1 MTVIIGLHGAK
12 GAGKDEFYRVAKRLF
27 PLHDIRK
34 VAYADPIKNEICN
47 IFGLSGE
54 EQYDQFKRTQLI
66 YTLPDRQSRTN
77 EASQISGR
85 HVVREIG
92 MMMRRYD
99 ENQFTRYVETMIS
112 THPSTIWCIT
122 DLRFANELESIDRLG
137 GRVVKILR
145 KGVQYDGHV
154 TETELP
160 DDVCDYIIH
169 NETNKLDLYHQE
181 VKRVMESILT
191 S

>member
-34 VAYADPIKNEICN
+34 VAYADPIKNEICR
-47 IFGLSGE
+47 IFRLTGE
-54 EQYDQFKRTQLI
+54 DQYDRFKRTQVLFDI
-66 YTLPDRQSRTN
+66 ETGDIASAVPGRQ
-77 EASQISGR
+77 
-85 HVVREIG
+85 VVREIG
-92 MMMRRYD
+92 MMMRDYD
-99 ENQFTRYVETMIS
+99 ENQFTRYVESEIAK
-112 THPSTIWCIT
+112 HPSAIWCIT
-122 DLRFANELESIDRLG
+122 DLRFANELESINRLG

-169 NETNKLDLYHQE
+169 NETNKLNLYHQE
-181 VKRVMESILT
+181 VKRVMESIFT